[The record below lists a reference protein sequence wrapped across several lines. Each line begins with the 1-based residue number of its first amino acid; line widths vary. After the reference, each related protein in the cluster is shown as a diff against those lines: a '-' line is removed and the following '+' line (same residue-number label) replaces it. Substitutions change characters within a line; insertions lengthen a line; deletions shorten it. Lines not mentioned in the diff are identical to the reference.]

1 MVMELNVA
9 HASFWE
15 QKEYE
20 RTKID
25 KEEEDQDLVQEISI
39 IQFIKQTGKK
49 EEVEGGKSA
58 ERNHNN
64 GDNVGKDI

>member
-25 KEEEDQDLVQEISI
+25 KEEED
-39 IQFIKQTGKK
+39 
-49 EEVEGGKSA
+49 
-58 ERNHNN
+58 
-64 GDNVGKDI
+64 